1 MTMVRHLFEH
11 LNDLFFK
18 IYGMARKDRNTDWRM
33 KQKSSDVQLI
43 TAKFP
48 AIS

>member
-1 MTMVRHLFEH
+1 MVRHLFEH
-11 LNDLFFK
+11 LNDLLFQ
-18 IYGMARKDRNTDWRM
+18 IYGVARRDTNTDWKM
-33 KQKSSDVQLI
+33 KQKSSDAQLI